1 MPLST
6 LNSLR
11 GCDIQQQQQHRVQSP
26 QRQRENVLVFVVV
39 QSLSNALGKGQLV
52 VDSVKKRYYQLTLL
66 FISPAKAIFN
76 YTI

>member
-26 QRQRENVLVFVVV
+26 QRQRENVLVFVV
-39 QSLSNALGKGQLV
+39 QLLSNALGKGQLV
-52 VDSVKKRYYQLTLL
+52 VDSVKKRYYQLNLL

>member
-11 GCDIQQQQQHRVQSP
+11 GRDIQQQQQHRVQSP

-39 QSLSNALGKGQLV
+39 QSLSSALGKGQLV
-52 VDSVKKRYYQLTLL
+52 VDSVKKKILLTQL
-66 FISPAKAIFN
+66 AIYFSCKSN
-76 YTI
+76 I